1 MASSTN
7 AGTRGENVPLQL
19 VERGG
24 EQALLLPRWRTPART
39 NRAVLGVLTL
49 ALVVGGTCLAAFAGI
64 TWAVLLVPIGI
75 AFAGVFV
82 RDVIKQPYD
91 GGVWLSP
98 TSLTHRWGHREWSL
112 AWDDVLSA
120 EVVETRDVLV
130 RSRLPGGGRV
140 VSTHLLVLDPAA
152 LVALVE
158 IYAQHPDRRGL
169 LATQA
174 GLDEAETVRRG
185 HLAGFE
191 MVVHGQVKLTK
202 ASASTTFAVIAVAFF
217 ALVAFGRHVSVDRD
231 SLQASVRAGVEAQG
245 VSVSAVSC
253 DGSIRKKVGETQDC
267 EVTVDGRRRHLRVT
281 VTEVAG
287 DQVSYRFDEK

>member
-19 VERGG
+19 VERDG
-24 EQALLLPRWRTPART
+24 ERALLLPRWRTPARA
-39 NRAVLGVLTL
+39 NRAVLGGLAL
-49 ALVVGGTCLAAFAGI
+49 ALVVGGTCLAAFTDHSWG
-64 TWAVLLVPIGI
+64 VLLIPVGI

-82 RDVIKQPYD
+82 RDVLKQPYD

-98 TSLTHRWGHREWSL
+98 TSITHRWGHRQWSL
-112 AWDDVLSA
+112 AWADVLSA

-130 RSRLPGGGRV
+130 RSRLPEAGRLI
-140 VSTHLLVLDPAA
+140 STHLLVLAPAA

-158 IYAQHPDRRGL
+158 VYAQHPDRRGL

-185 HLAGFE
+185 HSAGFE
-191 MVVHGQVKLTK
+191 MVVHGQMKLTK
-202 ASASTTFAVIAVAFF
+202 ASTSTTFAVIAAVFF
-217 ALVAFGRHVSVDRD
+217 VLVALGRHVSVDRD

-253 DGSIRKKVGETQDC
+253 DGSTRRKVGETQDC
-267 EVTVDGRRRHLRVT
+267 GVTVDGQRRNLQVT
-281 VTEVAG
+281 VTKVAG
-287 DQVSYRFDEK
+287 DQVSYRFDAK